1 MSEKIRILLVR
12 PCQNRKAESL
22 MAPLGLMYLASYLR
36 RGDDA
41 DVRIIDMTP
50 SRIGYEQL
58 GQEIRNWHPDW
69 LGISALT
76 FESSGLHQA
85 AAVAK
90 GVWPDMPVVAGGPHP
105 SAYTRQVMED
115 RNIDFAVL
123 GEGELTAD
131 LLNQA
136 IRTGGRVEDIDGLAW
151 RDSGAIRVNPRRSHI
166 EDLDAMP
173 FPAWDLVDISIYR
186 KFDRMSRSGINDYM
200 VLFTSRAC
208 PYQCVYCHKIFGKL
222 FRARSPENVIAEI
235 RMLHDTY
242 GVREFEIVDDIFNC
256 DLPRAKRIFNLIIE
270 SGMKIRFALP
280 NGIRGD
286 HADEEF
292 FSRARR
298 AGAVYM
304 AFAVET
310 ASPRLQKMI
319 RKNIRMDK
327 IMQNIALAR
336 KKGIFCQGL
345 FMLGF
350 PSETRE
356 ELLTTVDFAV
366 RSELHAAH
374 FFIVN
379 PYEGTDLADLA
390 RGMGKRVFNDFS
402 NNYLTSGFTN
412 LTNLPDSDVNRI
424 RRRGLLRFWLK
435 PSRVWAIVRD
445 YPLKSQLP
453 YLATVLIRRL
463 LLRI

>member
-1 MSEKIRILLVR
+1 M
-12 PCQNRKAESL
+12 P
-22 MAPLGLMYLASYLR
+22 PLGLMYLASYLR
-36 RGDDA
+36 RRDDVN
-41 DVRIIDMTP
+41 VRIIDMTP
-50 SRIGYEQL
+50 SGFSYDNLRE
-58 GQEIRNWHPDW
+58 EIRNYRPDW
-69 LGISALT
+69 LGIGALT
-76 FESSGLHQA
+76 FESRGLHQVA
-85 AAVAK
+85 AITKEVLP
-90 GVWPDMPVVAGGPHP
+90 GLPVVAGGPHP
-105 SAYTRQVMED
+105 SAYTNQVMED
-115 RNIDFAVL
+115 RNIDFAVI
-123 GEGELTAD
+123 GEGELTAEV
-131 LLNQA
+131 LNQA
-136 IRTGGRVEDIDGLAW
+136 LRTGGPLDAIDGLAW
-151 RDSGAIRVNPRRSHI
+151 RQNGSIRVNPRQRHV

-173 FPAWDLVDISIYR
+173 FPAWDLVDIPGYR
-186 KFDRMSRSGINDYM
+186 RFDRMSRSGIDDYM

-208 PYQCVYCHKIFGKL
+208 PYHCLYCHKIFGKG
-222 FRARSPENVIAEI
+222 FRARSPENVVAEI
-235 RMLHDTY
+235 RVLYDTY

-256 DLPRAKRIFNLIIE
+256 DLPRAKRIFDLILE
-270 SGMKIRFALP
+270 SGMRIRFALP

-292 FSRARR
+292 FAKARR

-310 ASPRLQKMI
+310 ASPRLQKVI
-319 RKNIRMDK
+319 RKNIRLDK
-327 IMQNIALAR
+327 IKHNIGLAR

-356 ELLTTVDFAV
+356 ELLKTVEFAV
-366 RSELHAAH
+366 RSKLHAAH

-390 RGMGKRVFNDFS
+390 RKMGKPVFNDFS

-412 LTNLPDSDVNRI
+412 LTSLTDKEVNGI

-435 PSRVWAIVRD
+435 PSRVWAIFRD

-453 YLATVLIRRL
+453 YLATILIRRL